1 MAISRAERE
10 DVREAS
16 YRDLITAAR
25 MDLHTAMPGIIQSF
39 DAARMTCTI
48 QPAIRGAIVQPSGQA
63 QAVDLPMLV
72 DCPVVFPGGGGYI
85 LTYPLKAGDECLV
98 VFSERCI
105 DAWWQSGGVQAAA
118 EYRLHDLSDGFVIPG
133 PRSQPHVVTG
143 GVGMTGAELRTDSGT
158 TVLRLNGSTIEIVAP
173 GGVTLNTP
181 TVTMTHDLYVK
192 GDFKLD
198 GDMDAGGFGYL
209 EHTHTG
215 VHGETS
221 TPHVL

>member
-48 QPAIRGAIVQPSGQA
+48 QPAIRGAIIAPNGRA
-63 QAVDLPMLV
+63 EAADLPLLV

-85 LTYPLKAGDECLV
+85 LTYPLKAGDEALIV
-98 VFSERCI
+98 IAERCI

-118 EYRLHDLSDGFVIPG
+118 EYRLQDLSDGFVIPG
-133 PRSQPHVVTG
+133 PRSKPHVITG
-143 GVGMTGAELRTDSGT
+143 GVGMSGAELRTDNGT
-158 TVLRLNGSTIEIVAP
+158 TVLRLKGTAVELIAP
-173 GGVTLNTP
+173 GGVTFDTP
-181 TVTMTHDLYVK
+181 TLTLT
-192 GDFKLD
+192 
-198 GDMDAGGFGYL
+198 GDMVCGGFSYL
-209 EHTHTG
+209 GHTHTG

-221 TPHVL
+221 TPH